1 MILLKRTS
9 FLLLVNFLAR
19 FLCNLLSPVGPD
31 DYSFVFQIKNANLSV
46 KFLVFFYV
54 TGLSTNIPLQE
65 TIDIAR
71 NLILIQNPNLNITK
85 KNFLFLLHPRFIF
98 FLTVNF
104 IIKLMEQPQVLPWF
118 LSLLIFQ

>member
-85 KNFLFLLHPRFIF
+85 KNFLFLLHPRLIF